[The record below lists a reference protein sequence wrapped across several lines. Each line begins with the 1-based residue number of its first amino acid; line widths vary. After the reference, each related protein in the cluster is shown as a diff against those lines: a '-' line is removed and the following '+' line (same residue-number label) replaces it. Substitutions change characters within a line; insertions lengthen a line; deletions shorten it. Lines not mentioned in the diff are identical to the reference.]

1 MPNELLREVQQKFRE
16 VHRLHCRVIEKRVE
30 ETGVFRSQHMTLM
43 FLSKNEGCS
52 QKDIAEAHH
61 ISNAAVAVNLKRL
74 EKAGLIERI
83 IDSADNRC
91 NRISITPAGRAVV
104 EESKLIFTS
113 INEQMYDELSAEE
126 MRVFNTCL
134 DKLRSKLITM
144 EHAADK
150 NQIEV

>member
-1 MPNELLREVQQKFRE
+1 MLMLTEFLREAQQSFRE
-16 VHRLHCRVIEKRVE
+16 VHRLLCRVVEKRVE
-30 ETGVFRSQHMTLM
+30 ETGVFRSQHTTLM

-83 IDSADNRC
+83 IDSTDNRC

-104 EESKLIFTS
+104 EQSRQIFASINAELFDVLSEEELYAFSGCLGKLRDKLI
-113 INEQMYDELSAEE
+113 E
-126 MRVFNTCL
+126 MDQNC
-134 DKLRSKLITM
+134 D
-144 EHAADK
+144 
-150 NQIEV
+150 